1 MPRRSILS
9 ATERESLLALPDAKD
24 ELIRH
29 YTFNETD
36 LSVIRQR
43 RGAANRLGFAVQLCY
58 LRFPG
63 IFLGVDDPPF
73 PPLLRMVAAQLKV
86 PVESWN
92 HYGQREQ
99 TRREHL
105 VELQTV
111 FGFKPFT
118 MSHYRQAVHTL
129 TELAL
134 QTDKGIVLAS
144 TLVENLRRQSIILP
158 AMNAIERASAEAIT
172 RANRSIHAAL
182 ADSLIP
188 VHRQRLDELLKR
200 KDGSKMTWL
209 AWLRQSPAK
218 PNSRHML
225 EHIERLKAWQ
235 ALDLPA
241 GIERQVHQNR
251 LLKIAREG
259 GQMTPADL
267 AKFESQRRYATLVA
281 LAIEGMATVTDEII
295 DLHDRIIGKLFN
307 AAKNKHQQQFQA
319 SGKAINDKVRMYGR
333 IGQAL
338 IEAKQSGGDPFAAIE
353 AVMPWD
359 TFAAS
364 VTEAQ
369 TLARPADFDFLHHI
383 GESYATLRRYAPQFL
398 DVLKLRAAP
407 TAKGVLDA
415 IDVLR
420 GMNSDSA
427 RKVPADAPTAFIK
440 PRWAKLVLTD
450 EGIDRRYYELCALSE
465 LKNAL
470 RSGDVW
476 VQGSRQFKD
485 FDEYLVPIEKFATL
499 KLASELPLAVATDCD
514 QYLHDRLEL
523 LEAQLATVNR
533 MAATNDLPDAII
545 TTASGLKI
553 TPLDA
558 AVPDAA
564 QALIDQSA
572 MLLPHLKITEL
583 LMEVDEWT
591 GFTRHFTHLKTGDT
605 AKDKTLLMTTIL
617 ADGINL
623 GLTKMAESCPGTTY
637 AKLSWLQAWHVR
649 DETYS
654 TALAELVNAQFRQ
667 PFAGNWGDGTTS
679 SSDGQ
684 NFRTGSK
691 AESTGHINPKY
702 GSSPGRTFYTHIS
715 DQYAPFSAKVVN
727 VGLRDSTYVLDGL
740 LYHES
745 DLRIEEH
752 YTDTAGFTD
761 HVFGL
766 MHFLGFR
773 FAPRIRDL
781 GDTKLFIP
789 KGHTAYDA
797 LKPMI
802 SSDRLNIKAIRAH
815 WDEILRLATSIK
827 QGTVTASLMLR
838 KLGSYPRQNGLA
850 VALRELGRIERTLFI
865 LDWLQSVELRRRVH
879 AGLNK
884 GEARNALARAV
895 FFYRLGEIRDRSFE
909 QQRYRASGLNLVTAA
924 IVLWNTV
931 YLERATSALRAHGKA
946 LDDTLLQYLSPLGW
960 EHINLTGDYLWRS
973 SAKVGAGKFR
983 PLRPLPPA

>member
-63 IFLGVDDPPF
+63 IFLGIDEPPF

-92 HYGQREQ
+92 DYGQREQ

-172 RANRSIHAAL
+172 RANRRIYAAL
-182 ADSLIP
+182 TDSLLSL
-188 VHRQRLDELLKR
+188 HRQRLDELLKR
-200 KDGSKMTWL
+200 KDGSKLTWL
-209 AWLRQSPAK
+209 AWLRQSPVK

-267 AKFESQRRYATLVA
+267 AKFEMQRRYATLVS

-338 IEAKQSGGDPFAAIE
+338 LEAKQSGGDPFAAIE

-369 TLARPADFDFLHHI
+369 SSRSRRASTFCIA
-383 GESYATLRRYAPQFL
+383 SVKATPRCAATRRSSWTYL
-398 DVLKLRAAP
+398 LRAAP
-407 TAKGVLDA
+407 AAKGVLDA
-415 IDVLR
+415 IEVLR
-420 GMNSDSA
+420 GMNSDNA

-450 EGIDRRYYELCALSE
+450 DGIDRRYYELCALSE

-485 FDEYLVPIEKFATL
+485 FDEYLVPAEKFATL
-499 KLASELPLAVATDCD
+499 KLANELSLAVATDCD
-514 QYLHDRLEL
+514 QYLHDRLAL
-523 LEAQLATVNR
+523 LEQQLATVNR
-533 MAATNDLPDAII
+533 MAAANDLPDAII
-545 TTASGLKI
+545 TESGLKI

-558 AVPDAA
+558 AVPETA

-572 MLLPHLKITEL
+572 MLLPHVKITEL

-605 AKDKTLLMTTIL
+605 AKDKTLLLTTIL

-637 AKLSWLQAWHVR
+637 AKLSWLQAWHIR

-654 TALAELVNAQFRQ
+654 TALAELVNAQFQ
-667 PFAGNWGDGTTS
+667 QSFAGNWGDGTTS

-715 DQYAPFSAKVVN
+715 DQYAPFSTKVVN
-727 VGLRDSTYVLDGL
+727 VGVRDSTYVLDGL

-761 HVFGL
+761 RVFGL
-766 MHFLGFR
+766 MHLLGFR

-781 GDTKLFIP
+781 GDTSYSSQRAMP
-789 KGHTAYDA
+789 
-797 LKPMI
+797 PM
-802 SSDRLNIKAIRAH
+802 
-815 WDEILRLATSIK
+815 T
-827 QGTVTASLMLR
+827 
-838 KLGSYPRQNGLA
+838 
-850 VALRELGRIERTLFI
+850 
-865 LDWLQSVELRRRVH
+865 
-879 AGLNK
+879 
-884 GEARNALARAV
+884 
-895 FFYRLGEIRDRSFE
+895 
-909 QQRYRASGLNLVTAA
+909 
-924 IVLWNTV
+924 
-931 YLERATSALRAHGKA
+931 
-946 LDDTLLQYLSPLGW
+946 
-960 EHINLTGDYLWRS
+960 RS
-973 SAKVGAGKFR
+973 SR
-983 PLRPLPPA
+983 

>member
-63 IFLGVDDPPF
+63 IFLGIDEPPF

-92 HYGQREQ
+92 DYGQREQ

-172 RANRSIHAAL
+172 RANRRIYAAL
-182 ADSLIP
+182 TDSLLSL
-188 VHRQRLDELLKR
+188 HRQRLDELLKR
-200 KDGSKMTWL
+200 KDGSKLTWL
-209 AWLRQSPAK
+209 AWLRQSPVK

-267 AKFESQRRYATLVA
+267 AKFEMQRRYATLVS

-338 IEAKQSGGDPFAAIE
+338 LEAKQSGGDPFAAIE

-369 TLARPADFDFLHHI
+369 KLAQPESFDFLHRI

-407 TAKGVLDA
+407 AAKGVLDA
-415 IDVLR
+415 IEVLR
-420 GMNSDSA
+420 GMNSDNA

-450 EGIDRRYYELCALSE
+450 DGIDRRYYELCALSE

-485 FDEYLVPIEKFATL
+485 FDEYLVPAEKFATL
-499 KLASELPLAVATDCD
+499 KLANELSLAVATDCD
-514 QYLHDRLEL
+514 QYLHDRLAL
-523 LEAQLATVNR
+523 LEQQLATVNR
-533 MAATNDLPDAII
+533 MAAANDLPDAII
-545 TTASGLKI
+545 TESGLKI

-558 AVPDAA
+558 AVPETA

-572 MLLPHLKITEL
+572 MLLPHVKITEL

-605 AKDKTLLMTTIL
+605 AKDKTLLLTTIL

-637 AKLSWLQAWHVR
+637 AKL
-649 DETYS
+649 
-654 TALAELVNAQFRQ
+654 
-667 PFAGNWGDGTTS
+667 
-679 SSDGQ
+679 
-684 NFRTGSK
+684 
-691 AESTGHINPKY
+691 NPKY

-715 DQYAPFSAKVVN
+715 DQYAPFSTKVVN
-727 VGLRDSTYVLDGL
+727 VGVRDSTYVLDGL

-766 MHFLGFR
+766 MHLLGFR

-789 KGHTAYDA
+789 KGDAAYDA

-802 SSDRLNIKAIRAH
+802 SSDRLNIKQIRAH
-815 WDEILRLATSIK
+815 WDEILRFATSIK

-865 LDWLQSVELRRRVH
+865 LDWLQSVELRRRVQ

-895 FFYRLGEIRDRSFE
+895 FFNRLGEIRDRSFE

-924 IVLWNTV
+924 IVLWNTA
-931 YLERATSALRAHGKA
+931 YLERATNALNGHGKPV
-946 LDDTLLQYLSPLGW
+946 DETLFQYLSPLGW

-973 SAKVGAGKFR
+973 STKVGAGKFR

>member
-9 ATERESLLALPDAKD
+9 AAERASLLALPDTED

-29 YTFNETD
+29 YTFSEVD
-36 LSVIRQR
+36 LSLIGQR
-43 RGAANRLGFAVQLCY
+43 RGDANRLGVAVQLCL

-63 IFLGVDDPPF
+63 QGLLSDAAVPAPLVQWIAQQLRTDPGCWPQY
-73 PPLLRMVAAQLKV
+73 A
-86 PVESWN
+86 E
-92 HYGQREQ
+92 REE

-105 VELQTV
+105 LELRAYLSLEP
-111 FGFKPFT
+111 FGLA
-118 MSHYRQAVHTL
+118 HYRQAVRTA

-134 QTDKGIVLAS
+134 QTDKGIVLAAS
-144 TLVENLRRQSIILP
+144 VLDALRHRHIILP
-158 AMNAIERASAEAIT
+158 ALDVIERVCAEAIT
-172 RANRSIHAAL
+172 CANRRIYEAL
-182 ADSLIP
+182 SEPLSD
-188 VHRQRLDELLKR
+188 VHRRRLDDLLKR
-200 KDGSKMTWL
+200 RGNGKMTWL

-225 EHIERLKAWQ
+225 EHIERLNAWQ
-235 ALDLPA
+235 ALDLPT
-241 GIERQVHQNR
+241 GIERLVHQNR

-267 AKFESQRRYATLVA
+267 AKFEPQRRYATLVA

-295 DLHDRIIGKLFN
+295 DLHDRILGKLFN

-319 SGKAINDKVRMYGR
+319 SGKAINAKVRLYGR

-338 IEAKQSGGDPFAAIE
+338 IDAKQSGRDPFAAIE
-353 AVMPWD
+353 AVMSWD
-359 TFAAS
+359 AFAQS

-369 TLARPADFDFLHHI
+369 KLAQPDDFDFLHRI

-398 DVLKLRAAP
+398 AVLKLRAAP
-407 TAKGVLDA
+407 AAKGVLDA
-415 IDVLR
+415 IEVLR
-420 GMNSDSA
+420 GMNADNA
-427 RKVPADAPTAFIK
+427 RKVPMDAPTGFIK
-440 PRWAKLVLTD
+440 PRWHKLVMTD
-450 EGIDRRYYELCALSE
+450 AGIDRRYYELCALSE
-465 LKNAL
+465 LKNSL
-470 RSGDVW
+470 RSGDIW
-476 VQGSRQFKD
+476 VQGSCQFKD
-485 FDEYLVPIEKFATL
+485 FEDYLVPPEKFASL
-499 KLASELPLAVATDCD
+499 KQSSELPLAVATDCD
-514 QYLHDRLEL
+514 QYLHDRLTL

-533 MAATNDLPDAII
+533 LAAANELPDAII
-545 TTASGLKI
+545 TTASGLKV

-558 AVPDAA
+558 AAPDNA
-564 QALIDQSA
+564 QALIDQTA
-572 MLLPHLKITEL
+572 MILPHVKITEL
-583 LMEVDEWT
+583 LLEVDEWT
-591 GFTRHFTHLKTGDT
+591 GFTRHFTHLKSGDL
-605 AKDKTLLMTTIL
+605 AKDKNLLLTAVL
-617 ADGINL
+617 ADAINL
-623 GLTKMAESCPGTTY
+623 GLSKMAESCPGTTY
-637 AKLSWLQAWHVR
+637 AKLAWLQAWHTR
-649 DETYS
+649 DETYGA
-654 TALAELVNAQFRQ
+654 ALAELVNTQLRH
-667 PFAGNWGDGTTS
+667 PFAGHWGDGSTS

-715 DQYAPFSAKVVN
+715 DQYAPFHTKVVN
-727 VGLRDSTYVLDGL
+727 VGVRDSTYVLDGL

-761 HVFGL
+761 HVFAL
-766 MHFLGFR
+766 MHLLGFR

-781 GDTKLFIP
+781 GDTKLYIP
-789 KGHTAYDA
+789 KGDATYDA

-802 SSDRLNIKAIRAH
+802 GGTLNIKAIRAH
-815 WDEILRLATSIK
+815 WDDILRLSTSIK

-895 FFYRLGEIRDRSFE
+895 FFNRLGEIRDRSFE

-924 IVLWNTV
+924 VVLWNTV
-931 YLERATSALRAHGKA
+931 YLERAANALRGNGHAV
-946 LDDTLLQYLSPLGW
+946 DDALLQYLSPLGW

-973 SAKVGAGKFR
+973 SAKIGADKFK
-983 PLRPLPPA
+983 PLRPLQPA